1 MAKGYLPV
9 QRDQGFLL
17 PLDMRDWL
25 PADHQVWLVIEVVSE
40 HLDTSAFHAMR
51 RLGGVGRAG
60 YDPDMM
66 LTLLIWSYAQGVRS
80 SRRIERLCHQDI
92 AFRIICGGNL
102 PDHVAVARFR
112 AEFHEAVKDL
122 FTEVL
127 VLCARLGMGSLATIT
142 LDGTKVAANA
152 SRSANRSRE
161 WLAEQAARVVDE
173 HAATDAE
180 QDVLWGQGSCPDR
193 VPADLLTDDEQD
205 EHPGGQPASAGGDAG
220 KGGADDSPARRRGRA
235 GRAARIAAALAQT
248 QAEDAE
254 RAQRQHAADA
264 ERAAAA
270 QEYLKA
276 QAGGAQGTGRPPEW
290 ARLEAARARLARL
303 QANQLEKIE
312 SWNHR
317 VAQARAAGRRG
328 LNGPGPTS
336 LQDNVHVRR
345 ARTALEGAEQAE
357 RERQDKQQGQ
367 PGDQGDLTP
376 AGRNIT
382 DLDSRVMPTRNG
394 WTQGYNAQNVL
405 SEDGLILAEKVTQT
419 PGDVQWFQPMTQAGA
434 QSADL
439 INSTHIQTAVQQALP
454 CTCPDPATQT
464 PDTPAPAA
472 SGPGPHCRHHP
483 DPIGVMLT
491 DAGYLSV
498 DNLTAPGPDR
508 LIAVG
513 KHRDLIK
520 AARASQAADPS
531 PPDHPSGNDP
541 AGEDPITQM
550 ARRLATPEG
559 IATYNRRGHIAE
571 TPHGHIKHNL
581 GLRQFS
587 LRGLTKVQAEWTFA
601 CSLAN
606 LFKALPLL
614 PRPTS

>member
-1 MAKGYLPV
+1 M
-9 QRDQGFLL
+9 
-17 PLDMRDWL
+17 
-25 PADHQVWLVIEVVSE
+25 
-40 HLDTSAFHAMR
+40 
-51 RLGGVGRAG
+51 
-60 YDPDMM
+60 
-66 LTLLIWSYAQGVRS
+66 
-80 SRRIERLCHQDI
+80 
-92 AFRIICGGNL
+92 
-102 PDHVAVARFR
+102 
-112 AEFHEAVKDL
+112 
-122 FTEVL
+122 
-127 VLCARLGMGSLATIT
+127 
-142 LDGTKVAANA
+142 
-152 SRSANRSRE
+152 
-161 WLAEQAARVVDE
+161 
-173 HAATDAE
+173 
-180 QDVLWGQGSCPDR
+180 
-193 VPADLLTDDEQD
+193 
-205 EHPGGQPASAGGDAG
+205 
-220 KGGADDSPARRRGRA
+220 
-235 GRAARIAAALAQT
+235 
-248 QAEDAE
+248 
-254 RAQRQHAADA
+254 
-264 ERAAAA
+264 
-270 QEYLKA
+270 
-276 QAGGAQGTGRPPEW
+276 
-290 ARLEAARARLARL
+290 
-303 QANQLEKIE
+303 
-312 SWNHR
+312 
-317 VAQARAAGRRG
+317 
-328 LNGPGPTS
+328 
-336 LQDNVHVRR
+336 RR